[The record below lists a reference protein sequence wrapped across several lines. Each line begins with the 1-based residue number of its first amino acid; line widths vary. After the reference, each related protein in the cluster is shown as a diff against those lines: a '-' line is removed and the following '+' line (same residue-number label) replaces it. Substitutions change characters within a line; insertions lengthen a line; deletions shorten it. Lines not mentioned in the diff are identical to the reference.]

1 MATARAACVA
11 RLSSGAFA
19 SGSRGSRGGK
29 PRGGGSADDL
39 ANPLSKKTTRARSKR
54 GASKSF
60 IILPA
65 DGGFAGTEDGGG
77 GWTLWQ
83 ESEAGSVLVGTRRA
97 RRRRQ
102 QMSDHWRKIMS
113 LGGVEGAEPE
123 DVSRR
128 LDAALAALERE
139 REDIAK
145 VLHELERSNKGADV
159 MATEVKRLKIHK
171 LRLKDDAARVRKAM
185 RFAAEAR
192 ELGEGSFGRVFLGR
206 DADGGED
213 VAVKVEDV
221 HRAENAIEN
230 AIDEC
235 QMKSIDSFDD
245 DDSLW
250 ENEVVTPLRLEREM
264 LARVAKHSG
273 PAGFP
278 RVHHFGRQRVFG
290 RLSRVLVM
298 DLLGPSLEEMS
309 WAVSAGG
316 PLSATTT
323 LMIADQA
330 LARLAACHR
339 AGVVHRDVK
348 PDNLLLGHPAR
359 GVGANRALHLVD
371 FGLAALGPAFVDE
384 TSVKAEEAFARSES
398 DSEIIADAR
407 RKEKISGTPAFS
419 AAAADAGRPP
429 TYADDLEALVFTV
442 SYLRAGTFPWCPPAL
457 RRDVEAVAARKADA
471 TAADLAADEADQ
483 VWMGAL
489 LKHARAAPFGA
500 PFDLAFCRGIV
511 RRAFAEASGGERM
524 RDTPFDWEQA
534 GVMAVPAERK

>member
-1 MATARAACVA
+1 MATARATCVT
-11 RLSSGAFA
+11 RLSSGSFA
-19 SGSRGSRGGK
+19 SGSREGRGGK
-29 PRGGGSADDL
+29 PRGGGTPARRGAD
-39 ANPLSKKTTRARSKR
+39 KR
-54 GASKSF
+54 GHASKSF

-65 DGGFAGTEDGGG
+65 DGAFAATEDGGG
-77 GWTLWQ
+77 GWSLWQ

-145 VLHELERSNKGADV
+145 YLHELERSNKGADV
-159 MATEVKRLKIHK
+159 MATEVKRLKIQK

-206 DADGGED
+206 DADGGDD

-221 HRAENAIEN
+221 CRAEDGVEGS
-230 AIDEC
+230 IDEY
-235 QMKSIDSFDD
+235 QMAGARRADASFDD
-245 DDSLW
+245 EREKKAD
-250 ENEVVTPLRLEREM
+250 VVTPLRLEREM
-264 LARVAKHSG
+264 LARVTRLSG

-290 RLSRVLVM
+290 RESRVLVM

-348 PDNLLLGHPAR
+348 PDNLLLGHPSR
-359 GVGANRALHLVD
+359 GAGANRALHLVD
-371 FGLAALGPAFVDE
+371 FGLAALGPGVADDC
-384 TSVKAEEAFARSES
+384 SPKRSEDPRAS
-398 DSEIIADAR
+398 WTNASETR
-407 RKEKISGTPAFS
+407 EKTKRETVLRGTPAFS

-442 SYLRAGTFPWCPPAL
+442 AYLRAGTFPWCPPSA
-457 RRDVEAVAARKADA
+457 RGDFEAVAAHKAGA
-471 TAADLAADEADQ
+471 VAEDLATDEADQ
-483 VWMGAL
+483 EWMGAL
-489 LKHARAAPFGA
+489 LARARAVPFGA
-500 PFDLAFCRGIV
+500 TFDLAACRGIV
-511 RRAFAEASGGERM
+511 RRAFARVSGGARM

-534 GVMAVPAERK
+534 GIVAVTTEMK